1 MKLPVKNY
9 NFTISHFLEYDRS
22 TEKLFKV
29 IIIGDPGVGKTS
41 FIRRYVQNAFR
52 ADYKAT
58 VGVDFALKIVR
69 WSPEQTI
76 KLQLW
81 DIAGKRSLRMTTV
94 MNLHRQIIRLITFY
108 FGGRSGKVHVDD
120 TCLLQGSTRL
130 HHHVRFDQPKFF

>member
-1 MKLPVKNY
+1 
-9 NFTISHFLEYDRS
+9 
-22 TEKLFKV
+22 V

-58 VGVDFALKIVR
+58 IGVDFALKIVR

-94 MNLHRQIIRLITFY
+94 MNLHRQIFFKIK
-108 FGGRSGKVHVDD
+108 FGDRSGKIHVDD
-120 TCLLQGSTRL
+120 TRLLQGSTRL
-130 HHHVRFDQPKFF
+130 HHHVRFDQPKFI